1 LSQRAAISNW
11 HLSREVDAIVE
22 MVHETV
28 DAVPEVGETMDI
40 DDDDDRPS
48 RLADVNDTAKGG
60 TSHPAN
66 VSSLDRRGPNFAR
79 MEDDALWAEFRHRT
93 HAT

>member
-11 HLSREVDAIVE
+11 HLLWEIDAIVE

-28 DAVPEVGETMDI
+28 DVVPEVSETTDI
-40 DDDDDRPS
+40 DNDNDHPL

-66 VSSLDRRGPNFAR
+66 VSSLDCWGPNFAC
-79 MEDDALWAEFRHRT
+79 MEDNALWAEFRHHT